1 MGREERAA
9 LLGQEHLGCCG
20 LAAALDQAGCGGG
33 ETRGWRRDIGYSLRR
48 CGCVSLRRPRPRNAS
63 SAGRPAS
70 LLRDA
75 SILSLSPRAICF
87 LEERKKILVWLGST
101 QLKRSD
107 GKTCR
112 PHKPSSGG
120 RSRLFAWLMLPTR
133 DFCSLDCSV
142 GQCNLFLSF
151 LLGNTGREL
160 FSARPHK
167 FSQNETKQKQSVMTV

>member
-1 MGREERAA
+1 MGPPRK
-9 LLGQEHLGCCG
+9 
-20 LAAALDQAGCGGG
+20 
-33 ETRGWRRDIGYSLRR
+33 
-48 CGCVSLRRPRPRNAS
+48 PRPRNAS

-75 SILSLSPRAICF
+75 SILSVSPRAICF

-112 PHKPSSGG
+112 PQKPSSGG

-151 LLGNTGREL
+151 LLGNNGGKL
-160 FSARPHK
+160 FLCATSQV
-167 FSQNETKQKQSVMTV
+167 FSKRNRTKTICPDRVSLCNDVQFSFEYFMGYSL